1 MKIFPAIDI
10 KDKKCVRLVKGDFD
24 NKTVYEMSP
33 VDQAGKY
40 KDHGF
45 KNLHIVDLDGALT
58 GETVNLDIIQEIV
71 RKFDILI
78 EVGGGIRTI
87 DGIEKY
93 GAPKIIANAPRAFID
108 LNRSTDE
115 LDPALISG
123 IKNSIRNPRVSSGLA
138 VIPRVVSHGKEIYR
152 VKLSFEQAQSR
163 IKYYWKP
170 YHTDLSNLLQ
180 RSQSVFGQSLLIDIH
195 SMPHEAVSTQSSFI
209 KPPEIV
215 VGDRFG
221 MSSDPEFTNLVI
233 SILKQHGF
241 RVAKNTPFAGA
252 FITKHHGKIKERIH
266 AIQLEIDRSL
276 YMNEEQ
282 VSPNSGFETLKLRLF
297 PALIQISSL
306 ICKSEKIAAE

>member
-1 MKIFPAIDI
+1 MNSAFADI
-10 KDKKCVRLVKGDFD
+10 RQHSIV
-24 NKTVYEMSP
+24 EP
-33 VDQAGKY
+33 VSLTSGVVFALPHSGRDYGVSFLNQSILDQLSIRSSEDAFL
-40 KDHGF
+40 DQ
-45 KNLHIVDLDGALT
+45 LIV
-58 GETVNLDIIQEIV
+58 
-71 RKFDILI
+71 
-78 EVGGGIRTI
+78 
-87 DGIEKY
+87 GIEKY
-93 GAPKIIANAPRAFID
+93 GSPKIIANAPRAFID

-123 IKNSIRNPRVSSGLA
+123 IKDNTRNPRISSGLG

-152 VKLSFEQAQSR
+152 GKLSFEQAQSR

-233 SILKQHGF
+233 SILKQHEF
-241 RVAKNTPFAGA
+241 KVAKNTPFAGA
-252 FITKHHGKIKERIH
+252 FITKHHGKVKKRIH
-266 AIQLEIDRSL
+266 ALQLEIDRSL
-276 YMNEEQ
+276 YMDEEKI
-282 VSPNSGFETLKLRLF
+282 SPNSEFEELKTRLF

>member
-1 MKIFPAIDI
+1 MNSAFADI
-10 KDKKCVRLVKGDFD
+10 RQHSIV
-24 NKTVYEMSP
+24 EP
-33 VDQAGKY
+33 VSLTSGVVFALPHSGRDYGVSFLNQSILDQLSIRSSEDA
-40 KDHGF
+40 F
-45 KNLHIVDLDGALT
+45 LDQL
-58 GETVNLDIIQEIV
+58 
-71 RKFDILI
+71 
-78 EVGGGIRTI
+78 I

-123 IKNSIRNPRVSSGLA
+123 IKNNIRNPRISSGLG

-152 VKLSFEQAQSR
+152 GKLSFEQAQSR

-233 SILKQHGF
+233 SILKQHEF

-252 FITKHHGKIKERIH
+252 FITKHHGKVKKRIH
-266 AIQLEIDRSL
+266 ALQLEIDRSL
-276 YMNEEQ
+276 YMDEEKI
-282 VSPNSGFETLKLRLF
+282 SPNSEFEELKTRIF
-297 PALIQISSL
+297 PALIKISSL

>member
-1 MKIFPAIDI
+1 MNSAFADI
-10 KDKKCVRLVKGDFD
+10 RQHSIV
-24 NKTVYEMSP
+24 EP
-33 VDQAGKY
+33 VSLTSGVVFALPHSGRDYGVSFLNQSILDQLSIRSSEDA
-40 KDHGF
+40 F
-45 KNLHIVDLDGALT
+45 LDQL
-58 GETVNLDIIQEIV
+58 
-71 RKFDILI
+71 
-78 EVGGGIRTI
+78 I

-123 IKNSIRNPRVSSGLA
+123 IKDNTRNPRISSGLG

-152 VKLSFEQAQSR
+152 GKLSFEQAQSR
-163 IKYYWKP
+163 IKNYWKP

-233 SILKQHGF
+233 SILKQHEF
-241 RVAKNTPFAGA
+241 KVAKNTPFAGA
-252 FITKHHGKIKERIH
+252 FITKHHGKVKKRIH
-266 AIQLEIDRSL
+266 ALQLEIDRSL
-276 YMNEEQ
+276 YMDEEKI
-282 VSPNSGFETLKLRLF
+282 SPNSEFEELKTRLF

>member
-1 MKIFPAIDI
+1 MNSGFADI
-10 KDKKCVRLVKGDFD
+10 RQHSIV
-24 NKTVYEMSP
+24 EP
-33 VDQAGKY
+33 VSLTSGVVFALPHSGRDYGVSFLNQSILDQLSIRSSEDAFL
-40 KDHGF
+40 DQ
-45 KNLHIVDLDGALT
+45 LIV
-58 GETVNLDIIQEIV
+58 
-71 RKFDILI
+71 
-78 EVGGGIRTI
+78 
-87 DGIEKY
+87 GIEKY
-93 GAPKIIANAPRAFID
+93 GSPKIIANAPRAFID

-123 IKNSIRNPRVSSGLA
+123 IKNNIKNPRISSGLG

-152 VKLSFEQAQSR
+152 GKLSFEQAQSR

-233 SILKQHGF
+233 SILKQHEF

-252 FITKHHGKIKERIH
+252 FITKHHGKVKKRIH
-266 AIQLEIDRSL
+266 ALQLEIDRSL
-276 YMNEEQ
+276 YMDEEKI
-282 VSPNSGFETLKLRLF
+282 SPNSEFEELKTRLF

>member
-1 MKIFPAIDI
+1 MNSGFADI
-10 KDKKCVRLVKGDFD
+10 RQHSIV
-24 NKTVYEMSP
+24 EP
-33 VDQAGKY
+33 VSLTSGVVFALPHSGRDYGVSFLNQSILDQLSIRSSEDA
-40 KDHGF
+40 F
-45 KNLHIVDLDGALT
+45 LDQL
-58 GETVNLDIIQEIV
+58 
-71 RKFDILI
+71 
-78 EVGGGIRTI
+78 I

-123 IKNSIRNPRVSSGLA
+123 IKNNIKNPRISSGLG

-152 VKLSFEQAQSR
+152 GKLSFEQAQSR

-233 SILKQHGF
+233 SILKQHEF
-241 RVAKNTPFAGA
+241 KVAKNTPFAGA
-252 FITKHHGKIKERIH
+252 FITKHHGKVKKRIH
-266 AIQLEIDRSL
+266 ALQLEIDRSL
-276 YMNEEQ
+276 YMDEEKI
-282 VSPNSGFETLKLRLF
+282 SPNSEFEELKTRLF

>member
-1 MKIFPAIDI
+1 MNNVFTDIRQHTIVEPSTLTSGVVFALPHSGRDYGVSFLNQSILDKISIRSSEDAF
-10 KDKKCVRLVKGDFD
+10 L
-24 NKTVYEMSP
+24 
-33 VDQAGKY
+33 DQ
-40 KDHGF
+40 
-45 KNLHIVDLDGALT
+45 L
-58 GETVNLDIIQEIV
+58 
-71 RKFDILI
+71 
-78 EVGGGIRTI
+78 I

-123 IKNSIRNPRVSSGLA
+123 IKNNIRSPRISSGLG

-152 VKLSFEQAQSR
+152 GKLSLEQAQSR
-163 IKYYWKP
+163 IEYYWKP
-170 YHTDLSNLLQ
+170 YHKDLSNLLK
-180 RSQSVFGQSLLIDIH
+180 RARAIYGQSLLIDMH

-209 KPPEIV
+209 KAPEIV

-221 MSSDPEFTNLVI
+221 MSSDPEFTNLIV

-252 FITKHHGKIKERIH
+252 FITKHHGKIKDRTH

-276 YMNEEQ
+276 YMDEERILQ
-282 VSPNSGFETLKLRLF
+282 NSGFEKLKSQLF
-297 PALIQISSL
+297 PGLIQISSL
-306 ICKSEKIAAE
+306 ICKSDKIAAE

>member
-1 MKIFPAIDI
+1 MNSAFADI
-10 KDKKCVRLVKGDFD
+10 RQHSIV
-24 NKTVYEMSP
+24 EP
-33 VDQAGKY
+33 VSLTSGVVFALPHSGRDYGVSFLNQSILDQLSIRSSEDA
-40 KDHGF
+40 F
-45 KNLHIVDLDGALT
+45 LDQL
-58 GETVNLDIIQEIV
+58 
-71 RKFDILI
+71 
-78 EVGGGIRTI
+78 I

-123 IKNSIRNPRVSSGLA
+123 IKNNIKNPRISSGLG

-152 VKLSFEQAQSR
+152 GKLSFEQAQSR

-233 SILKQHGF
+233 SILKQHDF

-252 FITKHHGKIKERIH
+252 FITKHHGKVKKRIH
-266 AIQLEIDRSL
+266 ALQLEIDRSL
-276 YMNEEQ
+276 YMDEEKIL
-282 VSPNSGFETLKLRLF
+282 PNSEFEELKTRLL

>member
-1 MKIFPAIDI
+1 MNSVFADI
-10 KDKKCVRLVKGDFD
+10 RQHSIV
-24 NKTVYEMSP
+24 EP
-33 VDQAGKY
+33 VSLTSGVVFALPHSGRDYGVSFLNQSILDQLSIRSSEDA
-40 KDHGF
+40 F
-45 KNLHIVDLDGALT
+45 LDQL
-58 GETVNLDIIQEIV
+58 
-71 RKFDILI
+71 
-78 EVGGGIRTI
+78 I

-123 IKNSIRNPRVSSGLA
+123 IKNNIRNPRISSGLG

-152 VKLSFEQAQSR
+152 GKLSFEQAQSR

-233 SILKQHGF
+233 SILKQHEF

-252 FITKHHGKIKERIH
+252 FITKHHGKVKKRIH
-266 AIQLEIDRSL
+266 ALQLEIDRLL
-276 YMNEEQ
+276 YMDEEKI
-282 VSPNSGFETLKLRLF
+282 SPNSEFEELKTRLF

>member
-1 MKIFPAIDI
+1 MNNVFTDIRQHTIVEPSTLTSGVVFALPHSGRDYGVSFLNQSILDKISIRSSEDAF
-10 KDKKCVRLVKGDFD
+10 L
-24 NKTVYEMSP
+24 
-33 VDQAGKY
+33 DQ
-40 KDHGF
+40 
-45 KNLHIVDLDGALT
+45 L
-58 GETVNLDIIQEIV
+58 
-71 RKFDILI
+71 
-78 EVGGGIRTI
+78 I

-123 IKNSIRNPRVSSGLA
+123 IKNNIRSPRISSGLG

-152 VKLSFEQAQSR
+152 GKLSLEQAQSR
-163 IKYYWKP
+163 IEYYWKP
-170 YHTDLSNLLQ
+170 YHKDLANLLK
-180 RSQSVFGQSLLIDIH
+180 RAQSIYGQSLLIDIH

-209 KPPEIV
+209 RAPEII

-221 MSSDPEFTNLVI
+221 MSSDPEFTNLIV

-252 FITKHHGKIKERIH
+252 FITKHHGKIKERTH

-276 YMNEEQ
+276 YMDEERI
-282 VSPNSGFETLKLRLF
+282 SPNSGFEKLKSQLF

-306 ICKSEKIAAE
+306 ICKSDKIAAE

>member
-1 MKIFPAIDI
+1 MNNVFTDIRQHTIVEPSTLTSGVVFALPHSGRDYGVSFLNQSILDKISIRSSEDAF
-10 KDKKCVRLVKGDFD
+10 L
-24 NKTVYEMSP
+24 
-33 VDQAGKY
+33 DQ
-40 KDHGF
+40 
-45 KNLHIVDLDGALT
+45 L
-58 GETVNLDIIQEIV
+58 
-71 RKFDILI
+71 
-78 EVGGGIRTI
+78 I

-123 IKNSIRNPRVSSGLA
+123 IKNNIRSPRISSGLG
-138 VIPRVVSHGKEIYR
+138 VIPRVVSHGREIYR
-152 VKLSFEQAQSR
+152 GKLSLEQAQSR
-163 IKYYWKP
+163 IEYYWKP
-170 YHTDLSNLLQ
+170 YHKDLSNLLK
-180 RSQSVFGQSLLIDIH
+180 RARAIYGQSLLIDMH

-209 KPPEIV
+209 KAPEIV

-221 MSSDPEFTNLVI
+221 MSSDPEFTNLIV

-252 FITKHHGKIKERIH
+252 FITKHHGKIKDRTH

-276 YMNEEQ
+276 YMDEER
-282 VSPNSGFETLKLRLF
+282 VLPNSGFEKLKSQLF

-306 ICKSEKIAAE
+306 ICKSDKIAAE

>member
-1 MKIFPAIDI
+1 MNNVFNDIRQHTIVEPSTLTSGVVFALPHSGQDYGVSFLNQSILDKISIRSSEDAF
-10 KDKKCVRLVKGDFD
+10 L
-24 NKTVYEMSP
+24 
-33 VDQAGKY
+33 DQ
-40 KDHGF
+40 
-45 KNLHIVDLDGALT
+45 L
-58 GETVNLDIIQEIV
+58 
-71 RKFDILI
+71 
-78 EVGGGIRTI
+78 I

-123 IKNSIRNPRVSSGLA
+123 IKNNIRSPRISSGLG

-152 VKLSFEQAQSR
+152 GKLSLEQAKSR
-163 IKYYWKP
+163 IEYYWKP
-170 YHTDLSNLLQ
+170 YHKDLSNLLK
-180 RSQSVFGQSLLIDIH
+180 RAQSIYGQSLLIDMH

-209 KPPEIV
+209 KAPEIV

-221 MSSDPEFTNLVI
+221 MSSDPEFTNLIV

-252 FITKHHGKIKERIH
+252 FITKHHGKIKDRTH

-276 YMNEEQ
+276 YMDEERIL
-282 VSPNSGFETLKLRLF
+282 PNSGFEKLKSQLF

-306 ICKSEKIAAE
+306 ICKSDKIAAE